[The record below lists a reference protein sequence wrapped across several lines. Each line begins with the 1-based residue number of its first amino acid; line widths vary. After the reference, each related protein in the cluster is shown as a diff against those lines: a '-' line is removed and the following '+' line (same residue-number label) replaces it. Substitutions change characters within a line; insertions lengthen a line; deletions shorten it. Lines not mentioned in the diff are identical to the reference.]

1 MPLEST
7 TINSKFSQTNISTL
21 VIMDEQ
27 EENTT
32 IYSWRDDK
40 LKKLP
45 YDEHNAQSGQ
55 KIKTFYTF
63 AKEEKVIIVNVDK
76 HQMCISVSTGILKEN
91 DIKKTEKPVKFY
103 SDKFSS
109 FGNET
114 HLHRVPIENSILI
127 FSLEPKAFG
136 EEIKGKAVEEYGTMY
151 NEYEMQFGKY
161 VFIGVTK
168 SKNGIEVIASYKASV
183 K

>member
-1 MPLEST
+1 MPQESS
-7 TINSKFSQTNISTL
+7 TISSKFAQTNISTL

-32 IYSWRDDK
+32 IYSWKDDK

-63 AKEEKVIIVNVDK
+63 AKEEKVIVVNVNK

-91 DIKKTEKPVKFY
+91 DIKKSEKPVKFY

-109 FGNET
+109 LGNEK
-114 HLHRVPIENSILI
+114 HVHRIPIENPILI
-127 FSLEPKAFG
+127 FSLIPIAFG
-136 EEIKGKAVEEYGTMY
+136 EEIKGKAIEEYGIMY

-161 VFIGVTK
+161 VFVGVSK
-168 SKNGIEVIASYKASV
+168 SETGIEIIASYKASV